1 MEMYYICKSCKFQF
15 ARSKKTDR
23 CPDCGKVAVREAT
36 ESEKSAFLKL
46 QEEFKYK
53 K

>member
-1 MEMYYICKSCKFQF
+1 MEKYYICKACKFQF
-15 ARSKKTDR
+15 ARNIKLDR
-23 CPDCGKVAVREAT
+23 CPDCGKEAVREAT